1 MSVDGTMA
9 GGRGDKR
16 RTALL
21 LAAVAFAF
29 FSAIVVK
36 IWLVGR

>member
-1 MSVDGTMA
+1 MSGEGTMA

-21 LAAVAFAF
+21 LAALAVAFFA
-29 FSAIVVK
+29 AIVVK
-36 IWLVGR
+36 TWLVGR